1 MPPYK
6 FGKINLPGVAG
17 VYEYIGVT
25 GVDATGLADKN
36 WIALDG
42 GPFSLTLRL
51 YNPDASVAADPAG
64 VALPVIKKVSC
75 T

>member
-1 MPPYK
+1 MTLL
-6 FGKINLPGVAG
+6 IVMR
-17 VYEYIGVT
+17 
-25 GVDATGLADKN
+25 DANGEFTATVSRKTFPKN